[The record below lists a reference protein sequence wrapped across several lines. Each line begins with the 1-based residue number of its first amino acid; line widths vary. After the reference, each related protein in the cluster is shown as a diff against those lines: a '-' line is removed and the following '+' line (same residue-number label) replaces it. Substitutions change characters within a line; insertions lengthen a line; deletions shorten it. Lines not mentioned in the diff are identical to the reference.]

1 MQQETREMIFAG
13 TGHRPPS
20 YTSNEQAEGVF
31 DGRVEGVLEPEP
43 VAAPLPLV
51 AERRAAGTVFSRGG
65 TMRMARSG

>member
-1 MQQETREMIFAG
+1 MQQEAREMIFAG

-20 YTSNEQAEGVF
+20 YTSNDRAEGVF

-43 VAAPLPLV
+43 VAAPLPLF

-65 TMRMARSG
+65 TIRMARLD